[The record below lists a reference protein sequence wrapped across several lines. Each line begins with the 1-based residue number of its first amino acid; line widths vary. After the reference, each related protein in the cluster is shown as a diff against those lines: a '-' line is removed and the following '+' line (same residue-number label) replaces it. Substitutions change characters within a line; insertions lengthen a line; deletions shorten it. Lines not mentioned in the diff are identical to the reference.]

1 MRTTI
6 TFHDDVAQAIERLRR
21 EQGVGVSEVVN
32 DLVRR
37 GLTADAQ
44 GQREPFRQRTSPMRA
59 RMDVSNVAEVLDT
72 IDGPAVAA
80 SR

>member
-37 GLTADAQ
+37 GLAADAQ
-44 GQREPFRQRTSPMRA
+44 GQRELFRQRTSPMRA
-59 RMDVSNVAEVLDT
+59 RMDVSNVADVLDT
-72 IDGPAVAA
+72 VDGPAQ
-80 SR
+80 R